1 MGAHPGALPKNPIV
15 AETRTGR
22 MKKGLFD
29 VKVILMVIFMII
41 LYFITHQ
48 YGGMEWQIVDP
59 SALFGQII

>member
-29 VKVILMVIFMII
+29 VKVIFMII
-41 LYFITHQ
+41 LDFITHQ
-48 YGGMEWQIVDP
+48 YGEMEWQIVDP
-59 SALFGQII
+59 FASFGRII